1 MNDNRTVLI
10 VDSDPDFLAWAQK
23 HLTTPTTI
31 VVGMT
36 DPQKALNY
44 AIEKS
49 PDLLISELLLQPI
62 TGMELLKQVRM
73 HNPNAMVVLT
83 TGFPPTSAVIEAMK
97 LGAFDFLRKESLP
110 YDLRPVVDE
119 ALRACEEV
127 QSTHDKP
134 VTVSHAELSGETI
147 IGSSI
152 AMQEVFKM
160 IGKVSRSDAPVL
172 ITGES
177 GSGKEV
183 VANAI
188 HKYSRRGN
196 REYMAINCAAIP
208 GNLLESELFGHEKGA
223 FTGSTGQRI
232 GRFEE
237 CDGGTLFLDE
247 IGDMPMPV
255 QSKILRMLQ
264 QGEFSRLGGNKTLH
278 ADVRILAAT
287 NKDLETEVERGNFRE
302 DLFYRL
308 NVVRV
313 HIPPLRHRRE
323 DVRPLAEFFL
333 KDVSAKKGGPAL
345 RLSEDAIALL
355 ESYNWPGNV
364 RELENTIQRAC
375 VLATTNVLLPKD
387 IPLSTATNNRSEPE
401 ATRKD
406 SLDVDNAIDFLFKT
420 ASESDGIELL
430 PWLEKE
436 FTNRAMA
443 KTGQNQMQAAKL
455 LGITRATLRKRQEH
469 RINQET

>member
-1 MNDNRTVLI
+1 MTEKSTVLI
-10 VDSDPDFLAWAQK
+10 VDTDPDFLSWAEK
-23 HLTTPTTI
+23 HLTTPTTQI
-31 VVGMT
+31 IGLTNSQEALDRCIT
-36 DPQKALNY
+36 DK
-44 AIEKS
+44 
-49 PDLLISELLLQPI
+49 PDLLLAEYHLKPIS
-62 TGMELLKQVRM
+62 GMELLKQVRM
-73 HNPNAMVVLT
+73 NDPNAMVVLT
-83 TGFPPTSAVIEAMK
+83 TGFPATSAVIEAMK

-110 YDLRPVVDE
+110 YDLRPVVEE
-119 ALRACEEV
+119 ALRASEEV
-127 QSTHDKP
+127 QTTHDTP
-134 VTVSHAELSGETI
+134 LPIPNSEPGETI
-147 IGSSI
+147 IGTSI

-172 ITGES
+172 TTGES

-208 GNLLESELFGHEKGA
+208 GNLLESELFGHEKGS
-223 FTGSTGQRI
+223 FTGASAQRI

-278 ADVRILAAT
+278 ADVRIIAAT
-287 NKDLETEVERGNFRE
+287 NKDLEAEVERGNFRE

-333 KDVSAKKGGPAL
+333 KNVSSKKGGPAL
-345 RLSEDAIALL
+345 RLSEDAITLL

-364 RELENTIQRAC
+364 RELENTIQRAS

-387 IPLSTATNNRSEPE
+387 IPLGTGPTKAEAPAPEETESTEIT
-401 ATRKD
+401 TD
-406 SLDVDNAIDFLFKT
+406 SAIEHLFKVAT
-420 ASESDGIELL
+420 ASEEIELL
-430 PWLEKE
+430 PWIERE
-436 FTNRAMA
+436 FTIRAMK
-443 KTGQNQMQAAKL
+443 KTGDNQLQAAKL
-455 LGITRATLRKRQEH
+455 LGITRATLRKRLE
-469 RINQET
+469 RYP